1 MLIST
6 YLIHSFYLIL
16 RQKFNYAV
24 SKSISF
30 IFILNFYMPNEDE
43 NLKEILAGGYMVS
56 VPVVGMRIKL
66 QKYFKFKESLNYV
79 NLIVLVRLTELY
91 LNLN

>member
-6 YLIHSFYLIL
+6 YIIHSFYLIL

-43 NLKEILAGGYMVS
+43 NLKEILAGGYRAS

-66 QKYFKFKESLNYV
+66 QKYFKFKESLNFV
-79 NLIVLVRLTELY
+79 NLIVFVRLTELY